1 MSAMSDMNIEANV
14 VLDLYVEYFNIETN
28 DEVDSEDAL
37 WAFVSRAIDLLEL
50 LTDRK
55 VADELTV
62 E

>member
-1 MSAMSDMNIEANV
+1 MSAMSDMNIDANV
-14 VLDLYVEYFNIETN
+14 VLDLYVEYFNLETN
-28 DEVDSEDAL
+28 DEVESEDAL
-37 WAFVSRAIDLLEL
+37 WAFVSSAIDLLEL